1 MTEVWLQANRRSGLW
16 PLAFGLVSAAGM
28 LTASAFVPDD
38 GVIRPILWLVAAT
51 DMLAA
56 FALAYLSNLPRLAFD
71 GRSLLMRIRNGS
83 PIRVPIELVEAFLI
97 GKGPAYLTGK
107 DDYKTEARTLIIR
120 ISERAPEF
128 EKLETNL
135 RLAAW
140 CGHYVTIRGT
150 FTEPLDVEVVNR
162 LNQRLYDAQQSLKSS
177 ATAAATAG
185 ASQPS

>member
-38 GVIRPILWLVAAT
+38 GVIRPVLWLVAAT

-71 GRSLLMRIRNGS
+71 GRSLLMRIRNSS

-97 GKGPAYLTGK
+97 GKGPAYLSGK

-150 FTEPLDVEVVNR
+150 FTEPLGVEVVNR
-162 LNQRLYDAQQSLKSS
+162 LNQRLYDAQQTLKSS
-177 ATAAATAG
+177 ATAG
-185 ASQPS
+185 ASQVS